1 MIKLYLSQ
9 HILHSYCQYSHSSRY
24 LETQEYMLYTI
35 LPVLPQQSLSRNLR
49 VHVIN
54 YTSSTAKVVVISKP
68 RSTCYILYCQ
78 YSHSSRYLK
87 TQEYILC
94 TILPVLP
101 QQSLSR
107 NLGVHVITILPVL
120 PQQSLSRNLGVHVI
134 LYIVHLQTMM
144 NTVNYEYS
152 LIFSEP

>member
-35 LPVLPQQSLSRNLR
+35 LPV
-49 VHVIN
+49 H
-54 YTSSTAKVVVISKP
+54 
-68 RSTCYILYCQ
+68 
-78 YSHSSRYLK
+78 
-87 TQEYILC
+87 
-94 TILPVLP
+94 P

-107 NLGVHVITILPVL
+107 NLGVHVIYYTASTPKVVVIAKPRSICYILYCQYSHSSCYLETQEYMLYTILPVL

-134 LYIVHLQTMM
+134 LYIVHVKTMM